1 MTPRRNERGAVA
13 IVVAFSTLAILVVAA
28 MVVDFGLVR
37 VDRQVDKSAADAAA
51 IAGLQGLNG
60 GDAEPR
66 PFVGVCTALRYL
78 AANNDRFSGMT
89 SASGVWT
96 DGNGVA
102 AIDGCTDSSA
112 SSLLCVSSAVTPSS
126 WARFT
131 WSGTYDSQPL
141 TVVIQSGYELTTS
154 SGFSEDS
161 LTTAAADNDDGGNG
175 CNQLSVTVTQSR
187 DPGLGSLATSSD
199 LTTTVRSVGRVA
211 RDTGGY
217 APAMLLLRRTGCP
230 ALEIGSGGSGS
241 GSYVHVE
248 GRVSTNG
255 LSQPGTIHADTDGS
269 DCSGSSGSWVFY
281 GKSAVSNVSGGGIM
295 ALAAPTVADT
305 SVADPTKPGSITSVA
320 GTMGVALDTIRDA
333 TANVC
338 SSTALTTC
346 TGTSTEPTG
355 LGQVTRS
362 PVDARYRSGGGGGVA
377 SMVSSAQSSV
387 FGVSMPNN
395 AAQALALGFN
405 KYGTCGGPGEV
416 TIDGVA
422 PVESDRVWIRCNRAR
437 SFAGGA
443 VNAGTVVF
451 SGTVEPDSAMSLPN
465 ASEVYIFGDSSDA
478 LSVGGGSAG
487 FAMNTT
493 GNLSGSTCTPAEGT
507 GRQAKLMVKDGG
519 LRISTGGTLRLCNTT
534 VVLMGG
540 ENDGCLPDSDGTEPT
555 VTACGGA
562 IGTGRI
568 TQSGGSVD
576 WTAPNQRDVMTL
588 SNGDPDPDYAPLWTD
603 PAGPEDL
610 ALWTETGATTSSTT
624 STMGGNG
631 LFAVQGVFM
640 VPNYGPLT
648 LTGGGLMDL
657 TNAQFIATRIELN
670 GGTRVQMSVDPNS
683 AVTLPKLLM
692 VGLVR

>member
-1 MTPRRNERGAVA
+1 MRRPRRDERGAVA
-13 IVVAFSTLAILVVAA
+13 IIVAISALAFLVVAA

-51 IAGLQGLNG
+51 VAGLQGLNG

-78 AANNDRFSGMT
+78 AANNERFSGMT
-89 SASGVWT
+89 STSGVWT
-96 DGNGVA
+96 DGDGVA
-102 AIDGCTDSSA
+102 AIDGCTDAAA
-112 SSLLCVSSAVTPSS
+112 STRLCVSSAVTPSS

-131 WSGTYDSQPL
+131 WSGTHEGDPL
-141 TVVIQSGYELTTS
+141 TVVIQSGYELSSS

-161 LTTAAADNDDGGNG
+161 LASAAADNDDGGNG

-187 DPGLGSLATSSD
+187 NPGLGSLATDSD
-199 LTTTVRSVGRVA
+199 LTTAIRSVGRVA

-230 ALEIGSGGSGS
+230 ALEIGSGGSGANS
-241 GSYVHVE
+241 FVHVE
-248 GRVSTNG
+248 GKVSANG

-269 DCSGSSGSWVFY
+269 GCSGASGNWVFY
-281 GKSAVSNVSGGGIM
+281 GKSSVSNASGGGIM
-295 ALAAPTVADT
+295 ALAAPTVGNE
-305 SVADPTKPGSITSVA
+305 SVADPSKPGSITSVA
-320 GTMGVALDTIRDA
+320 GTMGVGLATIRDA
-333 TANVC
+333 ATNVC
-338 SSTALTTC
+338 ASAALATC

-362 PVDARYRSGGGGGVA
+362 PVDARYRTGVA
-377 SMVSSAQSSV
+377 NMVSSAQSSV
-387 FGVSMPNN
+387 FGVSPPNN
-395 AAQALALGFN
+395 AAQALLLGFN
-405 KYGTCGGPGEV
+405 KFGTCGGPGAV
-416 TIDGVA
+416 TIPGAA
-422 PVESDRVWIRCNRAR
+422 PVASDRVWIRCNRAR
-437 SFAGGA
+437 SLPGGV
-443 VNAGTVVF
+443 VNARTVVF
-451 SGTVEPDSAMSLPN
+451 SGTVEPDSPMSLPN
-465 ASEVYIFGDSSDA
+465 ASEVYVFGDNPDA
-478 LSVGGGSAG
+478 LSIGGGSAG

-493 GNLSGSTCTPAEGT
+493 GNLSGATCNSAPAT
-507 GRQAKLMVKDGG
+507 GRQAKLMVKNGG

-540 ENDGCLPDSDGTEPT
+540 QNGGCMPGSDGTAPT
-555 VTACGGA
+555 VTACGGT

-588 SNGDPDPDYAPLWTD
+588 PNGDPDPDYAPLWSST
-603 PAGPEDL
+603 AGPEDL
-610 ALWTETGATTSSTT
+610 ALWTESGATTSSTT
-624 STMGGNG
+624 ATLGGNG